1 MVKGRGTSGNPEGR
15 FARDTREQVDDG
27 WEHWD
32 EPLPP
37 LATTVQAEHAR
48 SIISRNDSPDIPF
61 EQSINPYRGCET
73 GCSYCYARP
82 SHAYMDLSP
91 GLDFETRLFYKAG
104 AANLLQEALRKPG
117 YRCTPIAFGTNTD
130 PYQPIEK
137 KLRVTRSL
145 IEVLAACHHPLTI
158 VTKHTMVLRDLD
170 LLSDLATQELVRVFV
185 SVTSLDAGLKRT
197 LEPRAASPQ
206 ARLSAVRSLAD
217 AGVPVGV
224 MIAPVIPA
232 VTDSELESIVAAAAD
247 AGATSVAWQMLRLPF
262 EVSALFRT
270 WLEEHLPDRAGHVM
284 SLMQQIRGGRDNDP
298 RFGHR
303 MRGDGA
309 FAALIDHRFRV
320 ALRKVGLQ
328 ASGRHRLRTDLF
340 RPPARAGDQG
350 SLF

>member
-1 MVKGRGTSGNPEGR
+1 V
-15 FARDTREQVDDG
+15 
-27 WEHWD
+27 
-32 EPLPP
+32 
-37 LATTVQAEHAR
+37 
-48 SIISRNDSPDIPF
+48 
-61 EQSINPYRGCET
+61 
-73 GCSYCYARP
+73 
-82 SHAYMDLSP
+82 DLSP
-91 GLDFETRLFYKAG
+91 GLDFETRLFYKAD
-104 AANLLQEALRKPG
+104 AARLLDDALRKPG

-145 IEVLAACHHPLTI
+145 IEVLAECRHPLTI

-170 LLSDLATQELVRVFV
+170 LLSDLAAQDLVHVYV
-185 SVTSLDAGLKRT
+185 SVTSLDAGLKRS

-206 ARLSAVRSLAD
+206 ARLNAVQSLAD

-262 EVSALFRT
+262 EVSGLFRA
-270 WLEEHLPDRAGHVM
+270 WLEEHLPDRAAHVM

-298 RFGHR
+298 RFGYR
-303 MRGDGA
+303 MRGNGA
-309 FAALIDHRFRV
+309 FAALIDRSFRIAV
-320 ALRKVGLQ
+320 RKAGLE

-340 RPPARAGDQG
+340 RPPARAGDQV
-350 SLF
+350 SIF

>member
-1 MVKGRGTSGNPEGR
+1 MIKGRGTSGNPEGR
-15 FARDTREQVDDG
+15 FARESRDAVAEEWMQ
-27 WEHWD
+27 WD
-32 EPLPP
+32 APLPP
-37 LATTVQAEHAR
+37 LATTVQAEQAR
-48 SIISRNDSPDIPF
+48 SVISRNESPDIPF

-73 GCSYCYARP
+73 GCCYCYARP

-91 GLDFETRLFYKAG
+91 GLDFETRLFYKAN
-104 AANLLQEALRKPG
+104 AAALLVEALRKPG

-137 KLRVTRSL
+137 RLRVTRSL
-145 IEVLAACHHPLTI
+145 LEVLAECQHPLTI

-170 LLSDLATQELVRVFV
+170 LLSDLAAQDLVHVYV
-185 SVTSLDAGLKRT
+185 SITSLDAALKRS

-206 ARLSAVRSLAD
+206 ARLNTVRTLAD

-232 VTDSELESIVAAAAD
+232 VTDSELESIVAAAAE
-247 AGATSVAWQMLRLPF
+247 AGAMSVAWQMLRLPF

-270 WLEEHLPDRAGHVM
+270 WLEEHLPDRATHVM

-303 MRGDGA
+303 MRGEGTY
-309 FAALIDHRFRV
+309 AALIAQRFKV
-320 ALRKVGLQ
+320 AVRKAGLEGKG
-328 ASGRHRLRTDLF
+328 SRRLRTDLF
-340 RPPARAGDQG
+340 RPPARAGDQE